1 MASTITGDHDK
12 QGESDH
18 SEMLKFSDESM
29 NSQDW
34 TPGASAARRA
44 CAMDVRARRH
54 CLTVVHVARSRR
66 KSGKNRREDCAG
78 GIPLKRCK
86 VAPSRPCAF
95 NS

>member
-1 MASTITGDHDK
+1 MASTIAVDHDT

-18 SEMLKFSDESM
+18 SEVLKFSGVSM
-29 NSQDW
+29 NSRDW

-54 CLTVVHVARSRR
+54 CLTVVHVAQSRR
-66 KSGKNRREDCAG
+66 TSGKNRREDCAG

-86 VAPSRPCAF
+86 VASSRPCAF